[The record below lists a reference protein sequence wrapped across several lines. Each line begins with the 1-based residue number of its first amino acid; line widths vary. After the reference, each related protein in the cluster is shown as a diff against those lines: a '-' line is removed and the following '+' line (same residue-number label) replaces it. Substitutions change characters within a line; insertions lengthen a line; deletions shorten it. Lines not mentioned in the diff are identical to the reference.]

1 MQENIGIR
9 RDKKESGPYYTNVE
23 YQSQYLDIGDKMD
36 ALTACGITCLYITIK
51 TFKTDTEIP
60 GLEEMV
66 TKGKE
71 DPRGYI
77 PKIGWVHQYFVEIA
91 KKYGLDAYR
100 KSPFSIEE
108 IKSELDNGKLIIS
121 SCDRKFLGRTV
132 STHMIVVTGY
142 SPAGF
147 YYVDP
152 ASITKEQQKDHY
164 LASYEDFGKDYNN
177 RSIIIGLP
185 KDNKI

>member
-1 MQENIGIR
+1 MQENLGIR
-9 RDKKESGPYYTNVE
+9 RDKKEIGPYYTNVE

-51 TFKTDTEIP
+51 TFKTNNELP

-66 TKGKE
+66 TEAKQ
-71 DPRGYI
+71 DPTGYVSGV
-77 PKIGWVHQYFVEIA
+77 GWAHQYFVDVA

-100 KSPFSIEE
+100 KDPFSIKK
-108 IKSELDNGKLIIS
+108 IKEELDNGKLIIS
-121 SCDRKFLGRTV
+121 SCNRKFLGRTV

-142 SPAGF
+142 SPDGL

-152 ASITKEQQKDHY
+152 ASITKQQQKDHY
-164 LASYEDFGKDYNN
+164 LASYKDFEKDYNN

-185 KDNKI
+185 KENKK